1 MRCGAICQ
9 IAEGEK
15 TQSDRL
21 RYGSVFRSI
30 IDGMRRLFA
39 LVSVLFLLLLLAA
52 CRGEPTAATTAIAT
66 ANAQPSTTENATPVT
81 PPIATPTPSGG
92 QIFVPAVPG
101 GAPPTTAAYPA
112 QPVATETPAAPTPVV
127 PTPTPEPEYPVYTGP
142 PLDRDEIGIQIYLH
156 RQDVRDLLRHLE
168 ALDVGWVKVQ
178 VSWKLHEPRPGEYN
192 EELFGELDRLVDG
205 ADGQNIKVLL
215 SVSKA
220 PEWSRPTTEMDGP
233 PGDYALFEGF
243 MRYLATRYTGKVAA
257 YELWNEPNL
266 QREWNGTPLNAAD
279 LVELTRRGAA
289 GVRAVDP
296 AALIISA
303 APATTGI
310 NDGVNAIDDRV
321 YFGGML
327 AAGVAS
333 VVDGAGVHP
342 YGWANPP
349 DNRAADATQVSSS
362 HNNHPS
368 FFFADTLEDY
378 RAMLVAAGAADLKL
392 WPTEFGWGTF
402 EGLLTDEGQPASPPA
417 GSEFMADNTEWEQ
430 AVYTLRAFEM
440 GNERE
445 WVGPMFLWN
454 LNFTKALGPEFQEV
468 GYSLLRFDDSRRP
481 VYRGLE
487 RRGE

>member
-1 MRCGAICQ
+1 MP
-9 IAEGEK
+9 
-15 TQSDRL
+15 
-21 RYGSVFRSI
+21 
-30 IDGMRRLFA
+30 
-39 LVSVLFLLLLLAA
+39 
-52 CRGEPTAATTAIAT
+52 EPTVGAA
-66 ANAQPSTTENATPVT
+66 E
-81 PPIATPTPSGG
+81 
-92 QIFVPAVPG
+92 
-101 GAPPTTAAYPA
+101 AYPA
-112 QPVATETPAAPTPVV
+112 LPIPTETTAL

-142 PLDRDEIGIQIYLH
+142 TLERDAIGIQIYLH

-168 ALDVGWVKVQ
+168 ALDAGWVKVQ
-178 VSWKLHEPRPGEYN
+178 VSWKLHEPRPGEYD

-205 ADGQNIKVLL
+205 ANGQNVKVLL

-233 PGDYALFEGF
+233 PSDYGHFEGF
-243 MRYLATRYTGKVAA
+243 MRYLATRYTGKVTA

-289 GVRAVDP
+289 GVRSADP

-321 YFGGML
+321 YFGAML
-327 AAGVAS
+327 AAGVAD

-349 DNRAADATQVSSS
+349 DNSAADPTQVSSS

-368 FFFADTLEDY
+368 FFFADTLGDY
-378 RAMLVAAGAADLKL
+378 YEMLVAAGAGDIEL
-392 WPTEFGWGTF
+392 WPTEFGWGSF
-402 EGLLTDEGQPASPPA
+402 DGLLTAEGQPASPPA
-417 GSEFMADNTEWEQ
+417 GSEFMADNSEWEQ
-430 AVYTLRAFEM
+430 AVYTLRAFELVHDQ
-440 GNERE
+440 E

-454 LNFTKALGPEFQEV
+454 LNFTAALGPEFQEV
-468 GYSLLRFDDSRRP
+468 GYSMLRFDESRRP
-481 VYRGLE
+481 VYRALE
-487 RRGE
+487 RRGD

>member
-1 MRCGAICQ
+1 MK
-9 IAEGEK
+9 IAAANDKEAL
-15 TQSDRL
+15 DNP
-21 RYGSVFRSI
+21 I
-30 IDGMRRLFA
+30 IGKMHRTSSLIIILLA
-39 LVSVLFLLLLLAA
+39 LLLLPA
-52 CRGEPTAATTAIAT
+52 CRSEPPAAPTEAPTADDRPPTAESET
-66 ANAQPSTTENATPVT
+66 AVA
-81 PPIATPTPSGG
+81 PTSVPSGG
-92 QIFVPAVPG
+92 QIFVPIAPG
-101 GAPPTTAAYPA
+101 GEATGDGQPTAAAYPA
-112 QPVATETPAAPTPVV
+112 QPVATETPAPPTA
-127 PTPTPEPEYPVYTGP
+127 TPEPEYPVYTGP
-142 PLDRDEIGIQIYLH
+142 PLNRDDIGIQIYLH

-168 ALDVGWVKVQ
+168 ALDVGWVKAQ

-192 EELFGELDRLVDG
+192 EELFGELDRLIEG
-205 ADGQNIKVLL
+205 ADGQNVKVLL

-233 PGDYALFEGF
+233 PSDYALFEGF

-296 AALIISA
+296 AARIISA
-303 APATTGI
+303 GPATTGI

-327 AAGVAS
+327 AAGVAEF
-333 VVDGAGVHP
+333 VDGAGVHP

-349 DNRAADATQVSSS
+349 DARAVDATQVSSS

-368 FFFADTLEDY
+368 FFFADTLEEY
-378 RAMLVAAGAADLKL
+378 HELLVAAGAEAIPL
-392 WPTEFGWGTF
+392 WPTEFGWGSF
-402 EGLLTDEGQPASPPA
+402 EGLVTDTGEPASPPP
-417 GSEFMADNTEWEQ
+417 GSEFMADNSEWEQ
-430 AVYTLRAFEM
+430 AVYTLRAFELAH
-440 GNERE
+440 GWE

-468 GYSLLRFDDSRRP
+468 GYSLLRHDESRRP
-481 VYRGLE
+481 VYRALE
-487 RRGE
+487 NRGE

>member
-1 MRCGAICQ
+1 MK
-9 IAEGEK
+9 IAAANDKEAL
-15 TQSDRL
+15 DNP
-21 RYGSVFRSI
+21 I
-30 IDGMRRLFA
+30 IGKMHRTSSLIIILLA
-39 LVSVLFLLLLLAA
+39 LLLLPA
-52 CRGEPTAATTAIAT
+52 CRSEPPAAPTEAPTAADRPTTAESET
-66 ANAQPSTTENATPVT
+66 AVA
-81 PPIATPTPSGG
+81 PTSVPSGG
-92 QIFVPAVPG
+92 QIFVPIAPG
-101 GAPPTTAAYPA
+101 GEATGDGQPTAAAYPA
-112 QPVATETPAAPTPVV
+112 QPVATETPAPPTA
-127 PTPTPEPEYPVYTGP
+127 TPEPEYPVYTGP
-142 PLDRDEIGIQIYLH
+142 PLNRDEIGIQIYLH

-168 ALDVGWVKVQ
+168 ALDVGWVKAQ

-192 EELFGELDRLVDG
+192 EELFGELDRLIEG
-205 ADGQNIKVLL
+205 ADGQNVKVLL

-233 PGDYALFEGF
+233 PSDYALFEGF

-296 AALIISA
+296 AARIISA
-303 APATTGI
+303 GPATTGI

-321 YFGGML
+321 YFGAML
-327 AAGVAS
+327 AAGVAG

-349 DNRAADATQVSSS
+349 DARAADATQASSS

-378 RAMLVAAGAADLKL
+378 REMLVAAGAADIEL

-402 EGLLTDEGQPASPPA
+402 EGLLTSEGQPASPPP

-440 GNERE
+440 AHERE

-454 LNFTKALGPEFQEV
+454 LNFTEALGPEFQEV
-468 GYSLLRFDDSRRP
+468 GYSLLRFDGSRRP

-487 RRGE
+487 RRGD

>member
-1 MRCGAICQ
+1 MTRKFGILLL
-9 IAEGEK
+9 
-15 TQSDRL
+15 S
-21 RYGSVFRSI
+21 
-30 IDGMRRLFA
+30 
-39 LVSVLFLLLLLAA
+39 FLLLAG
-52 CRGEPTAATTAIAT
+52 CRTGSPSSQAPTIEANDRSTPTAPAPTVVAPTAA
-66 ANAQPSTTENATPVT
+66 
-81 PPIATPTPSGG
+81 PPGD
-92 QIFVPAVPG
+92 QIFVPIASG
-101 GAPPTTAAYPA
+101 GGTSPAPTAPAAAYPA
-112 QPVATETPAAPTPVV
+112 QPVATETPAIPP
-127 PTPTPEPEYPVYTGP
+127 PTPEPEYPIYTGP
-142 PLDRDEIGIQIYLH
+142 PLNRDEVGIQIYLH
-156 RQDVRDLLRHLE
+156 RQDVRDLLRHLQ
-168 ALDVGWVKVQ
+168 ALDAGWVKVQ
-178 VSWKLHEPRPGEYN
+178 VSWKLHEPRQGEYN
-192 EELFGELDRLVDG
+192 EELFGELDKFIAG
-205 ADGQNIKVLL
+205 ANGQNVKVLL

-233 PGDYALFEGF
+233 PGDYGQFEGF

-266 QREWNGTPLNAAD
+266 QREWNGSPLSAAD

-310 NDGVNAIDDRV
+310 NDSVNAIDDRV
-321 YFGGML
+321 YFAAML
-327 AAGVAS
+327 AAGVTD
-333 VVDGAGVHP
+333 VVDGIGAHP

-378 RAMLVAAGAADLKL
+378 HAMLVAAGAADLKL

-402 EGLLTDEGQPASPPA
+402 EGILTSEGVPAQPPH
-417 GSEFMADNTEWEQ
+417 GSEFMADNSEWEQ

-440 GNERE
+440 GHEWA

-454 LNFTKALGPEFQEV
+454 LNFTSALGPEFQEV
-468 GYSLLRFDDSRRP
+468 GYSLLRFDGSRRP
-481 VYRGLE
+481 AYRALE
-487 RRGE
+487 WRGER